1 MKKDLK
7 AGNDL
12 AKEKEKSL
20 YYKALNDI
28 ANQIHAAKDIDEI
41 LITLKDN
48 ILSLF
53 DVDRITIYVVDGKK
67 KEIFSRFK
75 AGDIPQEIR
84 VPINNK
90 SIAGYTANT
99 AQIIS
104 VVDAYDPHE
113 LAMINKDISFD
124 RTWDTKHE
132 YKTTQILSVP
142 IFFKKYV
149 IGVLQLIN
157 KKNGNHFT
165 LEDQSCAAEMAKI
178 LGIAFYNQNKLAKQK
193 AKQTKFNYL
202 VKNLVITEKE
212 LERAVAS
219 SRVKG
224 KTIESVLI
232 NDLKVKKE
240 EVGQALADY
249 YRCEYIPFSNNFPI
263 PQELLSNLKPV
274 YLRSN
279 LWVPLAREN
288 GTVRVVVDNPERLD
302 KIDSIKSLIPAEN
315 YELAVGLKEDIIQF
329 LDYFYGTH
337 SEKEEGSIDELLGK
351 LETPETEEL
360 EAGADFLTEN
370 DNTIVQLVNKIIK
383 DAYARNCSDIHIEP
397 YPGKAG
403 AEIRFRVD
411 GNCQLYQTIPYNYKQ
426 AILSRIKIMAE
437 LDITE
442 RRKPQDG
449 KISLKKFSPLD
460 IELRVATVPTS
471 SGQEDVVLRILAAGE
486 TIPLDQ
492 LGMSERDYD
501 VFINM
506 IQKPYGIILVVGPT
520 GSGKT
525 TTLHAAL
532 GYINKP
538 ETKIWTAEDPVE
550 ITQRGLRQVQVSPKI
565 GFGFAAAM
573 RAFLRAD
580 PDVIMVGEIRDQETA
595 SISIEA
601 SLTGH
606 LVLTTLHTNSAP
618 ETIVR
623 LLDMGMDSFN
633 FSDALIG
640 ILGQRLVRT
649 LCKDCKEPYHPSHGE
664 YDALSRS
671 YDADLSSAG
680 FPYRDDLVLYRPSG
694 CDKCNHTGY
703 RGRTGLIELLEA
715 TAEVKQLIQTKAT
728 VEALRDQGIRD
739 GMTTLMQDGIRKVL
753 LGLTDM
759 QQVRKVCLR

>member
-1 MKKDLK
+1 MKKDPK
-7 AGNDL
+7 TGNVNVTEN
-12 AKEKEKSL
+12 EKLL

-41 LITLKDN
+41 LISLKDS
-48 ILSLF
+48 ILALF
-53 DVDRITIYVVDGKK
+53 DADRITIYVVDSKT

-75 AGDIPQEIR
+75 AGNIPQEIR

-99 AQIIS
+99 AQIANI
-104 VVDAYDPHE
+104 VDAYDPQK
-113 LAMINKDISFD
+113 LTMINKDISFD
-124 RTWDTKHE
+124 RTWDTKHN

-142 IFFKKYV
+142 VFFKKYV

-165 LEDQSCAAEMAKI
+165 REDQNSAVEMANI
-178 LGIAFYNQNKLAKQK
+178 LGIAFYNQNKLSKQQAKQS
-193 AKQTKFNYL
+193 KFNYL
-202 VKNLVITEKE
+202 VKNLIVTEKE
-212 LERAVAS
+212 LEKAVAVA
-219 SRVKG
+219 RAQG
-224 KTIESVLI
+224 KTLESVLI

-249 YRCEYIPFSNNFPI
+249 YNCQYIPFSNSVPI
-263 PQELLSNLKPV
+263 PQDLLSHLKPV

-302 KIDSIKSLIPAEN
+302 KIDSIRSLIPAEH

-351 LETPETEEL
+351 LETPETEEF
-360 EAGADFLTEN
+360 EGGADLLTEN
-370 DNTIVQLVNKIIK
+370 DNAIVQLVNKIIK
-383 DAYARNCSDIHIEP
+383 DAYSKNCSDIHIEP

-411 GNCQLYQTIPYNYKQ
+411 GQCQLYQTIPYNYKQ
-426 AILSRIKIMAE
+426 AIVSRIKIMAE

-449 KISLKKFSPLD
+449 KINLKKFSPLD

-471 SGQEDVVLRILAAGE
+471 AGQEDVVLRILATGE
-486 TIPLDQ
+486 PMALDR
-492 LGMSERDYD
+492 LGMSERDYNL
-501 VFINM
+501 FLEM

-532 GYINKP
+532 RYLNRP

-565 GFGFAAAM
+565 GYGFAAAM

-595 SISIEA
+595 STSIEA

-649 LCKDCKEPYHPSHGE
+649 LCKDCKEPYHPSQQE

-671 YDADLSSAG
+671 YDADLSAVG
-680 FPYRDDLVLYRPSG
+680 FPYHDDLVLYRASG

-715 TAEVKQLIQTKAT
+715 TAELKQLIQSKAT
-728 VEALRDQGIRD
+728 VEALREQSIRD

-753 LGLTDM
+753 LGMTDM